1 MARER
6 PVAKPGESDE
16 RVLIESAQRDPRRFV
31 ELYER
36 NFERVYSY
44 VVGRV
49 RDRSEAEDV
58 TAEVFHQAL
67 ANLDAFEWRGVPFA
81 AWLYRIAA
89 NAMVDRAKRNAR
101 EQTLDLETE
110 DDTDLEQVEERA
122 QVFRM
127 VDELPEDQS
136 KVVRMR
142 FMEGQSI
149 RDIAKDI
156 GRSEGAVKQLQF
168 RALQSLR
175 DRLGDH
181 G

>member
-6 PVAKPGESDE
+6 PVAKLGESDE

-110 DDTDLEQVEERA
+110 DDTDLEQV
-122 QVFRM
+122 
-127 VDELPEDQS
+127 
-136 KVVRMR
+136 
-142 FMEGQSI
+142 
-149 RDIAKDI
+149 
-156 GRSEGAVKQLQF
+156 
-168 RALQSLR
+168 
-175 DRLGDH
+175 
-181 G
+181 